1 MPLLYY
7 TGSEDAYLYD
17 SATLAALWEK
27 VADLRSLDMK
37 MIGVLWIPEL
47 QSRTDLNWMDAVQTK
62 DEAKGWSRG
71 GRLCCQGTLAYA
83 KPFILQV

>member
-7 TGSEDAYLYD
+7 TDSEDAYSYD
-17 SATLAALWEK
+17 FATLAALWDK

-47 QSRTDLNWMDAVQTK
+47 QSGTDLNWVDAVQTK
-62 DEAKGWSRG
+62 DEAEGRSRG
-71 GRLCCQGTLAYA
+71 GRLCC
-83 KPFILQV
+83 